1 MHPRFFTSCTPR
13 LPERFPEKCPPK
25 VLHSWFDNGAK
36 KFNEES
42 ARWKELGR
50 ENDFNNQ
57 FISSYI
63 NNNINTYQNISNG
76 LHNNINTIHDLLIE
90 NTSKMPLSESLD
102 TLLVMG
108 QLFESEYNR
117 IFVNIPLFANLFK
130 AALIQYIT
138 NNNTLLIEIYKNAL
152 NKIHNKDAISF
163 IIQNIFTQSI
173 DDPCF
178 YEPCN
183 LHFLLDIANN
193 YVFSFKKE
201 MLLSEPHLQN
211 SFLEIINHFNNDEDK
226 IRGIILFISYL
237 ENLTIKIKINLKDF
251 LEKLRFSNKKIKIE
265 LYTYLFKALP
275 EIKGGDI
282 ISLYFTIES
291 AYKENMPKQLT
302 ELLNLVTNI
311 PDIEDKF
318 QFITKLGHAYCL
330 SGINLSDYSTFLLK
344 LFQDTKVNRLCDH
357 YKLRVPGEPEYQL
370 RIPLDGLT
378 FQMLSELYRVSPENV
393 FIFDELFR
401 EMIDFST
408 FEGRVSYY
416 NTILYL
422 INQNT
427 ESINKINLFS
437 HLIKRLPL
445 CNFKTQDFET
455 RLILALPELTI
466 EHVNKTVLE
475 YLNELTD
482 MYKRK
487 PYLILTDH
495 DKYFSFIKYAFNNGN
510 FKISNALIDVI
521 EKINTENPT
530 SQRTKRNLSVLTQ
543 PFKTCRIL

>member
-13 LPERFPEKCPPK
+13 LPERFPEKCTPK

-42 ARWKELGR
+42 ARWKEVGR
-50 ENDFNNQ
+50 EDDFNNQ

-63 NNNINTYQNISNG
+63 NNNISTYQNISND

-90 NTSKMPLSESLD
+90 NTSRIPLSESLD

-108 QLFESEYNR
+108 QLFESEHDR
-117 IFVNIPLFANLFK
+117 ILANIPLFANLFK

-152 NKIHNKDAISF
+152 AKIHDKDAISF
-163 IIQNIFTQSI
+163 IIQNIFTQAI

-201 MLLSEPHLQN
+201 MLLSKPHLQN

-237 ENLTIKIKINLKDF
+237 DNLAIKIKVNLKDF

-265 LYTYLFKALP
+265 LYTYVFKALP
-275 EIKGGDI
+275 EIKGSDI
-282 ISLYFTIES
+282 IPLYFTIES
-291 AYKENMPKQLT
+291 AYKENMPQQLT

-330 SGINLSDYSTFLLK
+330 SGINPSDYSTFLLK
-344 LFQDTKVNRLCDH
+344 LFQETKVNRLCDY

-370 RIPLDGLT
+370 RIPLDGMT

-422 INQNT
+422 INQDT

-445 CNFKTQDFET
+445 CNFKTQDFEP
-455 RLILALPELTI
+455 RLMLALPVLTI

-475 YLNELTD
+475 YLNVLID

-495 DKYFSFIKYAFNNGN
+495 DKYFSFIKYAFNNGI
-510 FKISNALIDVI
+510 FEISNALIDVI